1 MGWPIKYQLL
11 KYLLAGWLERTQPVK
26 GVRSDYLEWSLS
38 FLSLFSLSVN
48 TANTYTGRHAKSL
61 CVSHRMVQGPH
72 HLPPQVSSVSDMGLT
87 MGEDESAHNQSWSG
101 LKKYFLRTHLHVP
114 HSVTLW
120 EGPAG
125 HPPHYADLWRQ
136 GILCQCSPTL
146 EQPTTPICSAPS
158 LPMPPL
164 PSFASPNFC

>member
-1 MGWPIKYQLL
+1 MCWPIKHQFL
-11 KYLLAGWLERTQPVK
+11 KYLLTCRWAGEDPSRQRCPIWLSRVI
-26 GVRSDYLEWSLS
+26 SLC
-38 FLSLFSLSVN
+38 LSLFSLSIN
-48 TANTYTGRHAKSL
+48 TANTYTGRHAKSS

-87 MGEDESAHNQSWSG
+87 MGEDESAHNQSWSS

-125 HPPHYADLWRQ
+125 HPPH
-136 GILCQCSPTL
+136 
-146 EQPTTPICSAPS
+146 
-158 LPMPPL
+158 
-164 PSFASPNFC
+164 